1 MKLDRAKIRNATV
14 TFRLPRLL
22 VERLKLLAIG
32 QTVKRQTLV
41 TWNDVVRET
50 LIDRYG
56 LTETTLRT
64 AMDETLKEMK
74 ITNKG
79 EQ

>member
-1 MKLDRAKIRNATV
+1 M
-14 TFRLPRLL
+14 
-22 VERLKLLAIG
+22 KLLAIG